1 MKITIDL
8 FMILKV
14 YLVGCIIELFL
25 LKLGEIINKFKR
37 PIKETFISCVFSWVA
52 VFYLLWDIYIMLLDK
67 VLTKVKIKNPITFV
81 FLSTILHGQ
90 FTRKSFIKNMFSY
103 RYYCRKRQGAMYK
116 FFHGDV
122 YWDRY
127 DNSWEYYV
135 YFLKSYYVERYGKR
149 GWLNEFVNYIYTFC
163 NSLFSKEI

>member
-8 FMILKV
+8 FMVLKI
-14 YLVGCIIELFL
+14 YLLGCIIVLFL

-37 PIKETFISCVFSWVA
+37 SIKETFISCVFSWVS

-103 RYYCRKRQGAMYK
+103 RYYCRKRQGTMYK

-135 YFLKSYYVERYGKR
+135 YFLKFYYVERYGKR
-149 GWLNEFVNYIYTFC
+149 GCLNEFVNYIYTFC